1 MMFKTNG
8 FMIKDN
14 LFLIYKKMCLL
25 KVVLVI
31 LRSIKNRELASLI
44 EKEKYQMAL
53 KDNSI
58 SILEYHI
65 HEDRMIIDI
74 LDQSKKRVYNH
85 YLDYITSSKSTVFDE
100 DKQKLVDL
108 FTQKT

>member
-1 MMFKTNG
+1 MKKKISNG
-8 FMIKDN
+8 F
-14 LFLIYKKMCLL
+14 
-25 KVVLVI
+25 
-31 LRSIKNRELASLI
+31 
-44 EKEKYQMAL
+44 

-108 FTQKT
+108 FTQKQKGQLFLENIKEILKIIMLNL